1 MLPLSEFLNFILHID
16 KYLSTIIQTYHTW
29 TYLLIGIIIFLE
41 TGFVMTPFLPG
52 DSLLFAS
59 GSFAALGAL
68 NIGILFFVLVSA
80 AIIGDSVNYLVGYHL
95 GPKVFKQEQG
105 KLFKKEYLL
114 RTNEFYN
121 KHGKKTIILARFIP
135 IIRTFAP
142 FIAGIG
148 KMNYATFLKYNA
160 LGAFMWVGLFTFGGY
175 FFGSLPIVQ
184 DNFSLVII
192 GIITCSFIP
201 LFIELYKHKKQK
213 KKEESFNSTSL
224 K

>member
-1 MLPLSEFLNFILHID
+1 MIPVAEFINFILHID
-16 KYLSTIIQTYHTW
+16 TYLSTIIATYHTW
-29 TYLLIGIIIFLE
+29 TYVFVSLIIFLE
-41 TGFVMTPFLPG
+41 TGFVITPFLPG

-68 NIGILFFVLVSA
+68 NIWILFFVLVSA
-80 AIIGDSVNYLVGYHL
+80 AIIGDTVNYSIGYHV
-95 GPKVFKQEQG
+95 GPKVFKQENARF
-105 KLFKKEYLL
+105 FKKEYLL

-148 KMNYATFLKYNA
+148 KMNYGTFLKYNA

-184 DNFSLVII
+184 ENFSLVLM
-192 GIITCSFIP
+192 GIIACSLIP
-201 LFIELYKHKKQK
+201 LGIELYKHKRQK
-213 KKEESFNSTSL
+213 KKEESFNPTSL